1 VTFLFG
7 TASHRQSA
15 RLGFDVCGDVTVTV
29 DGAGAQQGASA
40 NWGVAGGRKNERT
53 KLADLSKVNL
63 LLMITLRIM
72 LVGMNGSVMDLNFD
86 YDSAHRGGM
95 EES

>member
-1 VTFLFG
+1 MSQSSFPRVTFLFG

-15 RLGFDVCGDVTVTV
+15 RFGFDVCEDVTVTVTV

-63 LLMITLRIM
+63 LMRITLRIM
-72 LVGMNGSVMDLNFD
+72 LNWDEWVGDGP
-86 YDSAHRGGM
+86 
-95 EES
+95 